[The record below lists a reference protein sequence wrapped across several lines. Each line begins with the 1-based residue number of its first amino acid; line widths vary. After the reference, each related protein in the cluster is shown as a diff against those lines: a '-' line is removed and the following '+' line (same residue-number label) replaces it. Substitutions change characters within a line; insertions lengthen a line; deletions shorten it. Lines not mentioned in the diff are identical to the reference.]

1 MAIKL
6 FGFNISRDDE
16 KEKENVKSFT
26 PPHNDDG
33 TVAVN
38 EGGAYGTTVDVGYN
52 SKTEIQLITK
62 YREMAQQPEC
72 ERAIDDIIN
81 ESIINEEYGSP
92 VNIVLDEITELSP
105 KMKETL
111 RDEFSEILSMLNF
124 NICMLNK

>member
-38 EGGAYGTTVDVGYN
+38 EGGAYGSVA
-52 SKTEIQLITK
+52 S
-62 YREMAQQPEC
+62 C
-72 ERAIDDIIN
+72 SRAVRG
-81 ESIINEEYGSP
+81 ESRSFQVLP
-92 VNIVLDEITELSP
+92 VHNRHRFELSSAQSVQVSS
-105 KMKETL
+105 L
-111 RDEFSEILSMLNF
+111 CASSDRVFLDQAIA
-124 NICMLNK
+124 